1 MNLKLIYGRIT
12 MNDLECVIDL
22 FLDIDYINN
31 LIEELDINLDEM
43 KMYHDKRYCT
53 GVVTTKIASTVR
65 NYIKD
70 LCIEQYGYKTIN
82 KAMGNKLYKLVKNC
96 LYN

>member
-1 MNLKLIYGRIT
+1 

-43 KMYHDKRYCT
+43 KMYHDKRYCV
-53 GVVTTKIASTVR
+53 GVITTKIASTVR

-70 LCIEQYGYKTIN
+70 LCIEQYGYKKIN

-96 LYN
+96 WYN

>member
-1 MNLKLIYGRIT
+1 MS
-12 MNDLECVIDL
+12 DLECVIDL
-22 FLDIDYINN
+22 FLDVDYVNS
-31 LIEELDINLDEM
+31 LIEELDINLYEM
-43 KMYHDKRYCT
+43 KTNNNKRYCT
-53 GVVTTKIASTVR
+53 AVITGKIAGTAR